1 MSTFN
6 SRDAQWTK
14 LYNELV
20 QGTPSQ
26 ASTTPT
32 TQDYLVDRR
41 NQLINEARANRFLNT
56 MNSTVA
62 GGNNNVTPTTTT
74 TNNTSAYYWWYYGN
88 PRPAVDLQNS
98 IIENGRV
105 VYNPANWNWWYDN
118 YIGRGT
124 NNNTQTYTPFSVADT
139 LKQRADGYQ
148 AQGLEWLANSYR
160 TLNRENNIYN
170 NTANKIADY
179 YSALANDI
187 NSRENALAQRKESL
201 ANQLS
206 QDIANQRQYVMDYFG
221 PNWIFTNEVNRFY
234 DENGNYLASEAGR
247 QMAMANAEWIQSG
260 ASLWA
265 QRAARNEA
273 YNNAF
278 QNYLKVKE
286 QEITAKMN
294 IQTQLINYMK
304 ALREEYGNTQNQFV
318 ISQYER
324 ANDLLNALST
334 NLAQTQSN
342 IATARLQQAT
352 AWWGRQTPSQF
363 AIIAEAWEAV
373 ANWTATP
380 EQKAIAAAYGIKY
393 KWVPWYER
401 TANWYQYTDKH
412 HQVVDYDSLWGL
424 WLWWGASEEKQE
436 AGTPGTSAEK

>member
-20 QGTPSQ
+20 QGTPYAQ
-26 ASTTPT
+26 STTPT
-32 TQDYLVDRR
+32 TPANDLIREAQARR
-41 NQLINEARANRFLNT
+41 FINT
-56 MNSTVA
+56 MNNVVNEK
-62 GGNNNVTPTTTT
+62 NNTVTPTTTT

-88 PRPAVDLQNS
+88 PRPAVDLPNS
-98 IIENGRV
+98 VVENWV
-105 VYNPANWNWWYDN
+105 VKYNPANWNWWYDN
-118 YIGRGT
+118 FRGGG
-124 NNNTQTYTPFSVADT
+124 NNTTQTYTPFSVADT
-139 LKQRADGYQ
+139 LQQRADGYQ

-160 TLNRENNIYN
+160 TLNKENNIYN
-170 NTANKIADY
+170 NTANKITDY

-187 NSRENALAQRKESL
+187 NSRENALANRKESL

-221 PNWIFTNEVNRFY
+221 PNWIFTNEVNKFY

-286 QEITAKMN
+286 QEISAKMN

-304 ALREEYGNTQNQFV
+304 ALREEYGNTQNTYV
-318 ISQYER
+318 ISQYQR

-334 NLAQTQSN
+334 DLAQTQAW
-342 IATARLQQAT
+342 IATAQLQKAT
-352 AWWGRQTPSQF
+352 AWGGSSSAYQKAMDDYIKALSIPEAQRTDEQKQ
-363 AIIAEAWEAV
+363 AIVVWEALRWMDDWV
-373 ANWTATP
+373 QTTEEP
-380 EQKAIAAAYGIKY
+380 TKAAQLTNMQISRLLSNNK
-393 KWVPWYER
+393 
-401 TANWYQYTDKH
+401 
-412 HQVVDYDSLWGL
+412 
-424 WLWWGASEEKQE
+424 
-436 AGTPGTSAEK
+436 

>member
-6 SRDAQWTK
+6 SRDAQWSR

-20 QGTPSQ
+20 WGTPSQ
-26 ASTTPT
+26 SSTTPT
-32 TQDYLVDRR
+32 TNELVREAQARR
-41 NQLINEARANRFLNT
+41 FVNT
-56 MNSTVA
+56 MNNVA
-62 GGNNNVTPTTTT
+62 GEQNNRTTPATVTPTTATPTNTT
-74 TNNTSAYYWWYYGN
+74 WWYYGN
-88 PRPAVDLQNS
+88 PRPAVDLPNS

-118 YIGRGT
+118 YIGRGA

-139 LKQRADGYQ
+139 LRQRADGYQ

-160 TLNRENNIYN
+160 TLNKENNIYN

-304 ALREEYGNTQNQFV
+304 ALREEYGNTQNAYV
-318 ISQYER
+318 ISQYQR

-334 NLAQTQSN
+334 DLAQTQAW
-342 IATARLQQAT
+342 IATAQLQKAT
-352 AWWGRQTPSQF
+352 AGGGSSSSYQTAMDNYIKALSVP
-363 AIIAEAWEAV
+363 EADR
-373 ANWTATP
+373 TD
-380 EQKAIAAAYGIKY
+380 EQKQAIVVGNTLMWINSQAQTTGQPSKFA
-393 KWVPWYER
+393 
-401 TANWYQYTDKH
+401 QLTDAQIRSHLLSDNK
-412 HQVVDYDSLWGL
+412 
-424 WLWWGASEEKQE
+424 
-436 AGTPGTSAEK
+436 

>member
-6 SRDAQWTK
+6 SRDAQWSR

-20 QGTPSQ
+20 WGTPSQ
-26 ASTTPT
+26 SSTTPT
-32 TQDYLVDRR
+32 TNELVREAQARR
-41 NQLINEARANRFLNT
+41 FVNT
-56 MNSTVA
+56 MNNVA
-62 GGNNNVTPTTTT
+62 GEQNNRTIPVTTTT
-74 TNNTSAYYWWYYGN
+74 TTTSPTNTTWWYYGN
-88 PRPAVDLQNS
+88 PRPAVDLPNS

-118 YIGRGT
+118 YIGRWA
-124 NNNTQTYTPFSVADT
+124 NNNTQSYTPFSVADT
-139 LKQRADGYQ
+139 LRQRADGYQ

-221 PNWIFTNEVNRFY
+221 PNWIFTNEVNKFY

-286 QEITAKMN
+286 QEISAKMN

-304 ALREEYGNTQNQFV
+304 ALREEYGNTQNAYV
-318 ISQYER
+318 ISQYQR

-334 NLAQTQSN
+334 DLAQTQAW
-342 IATARLQQAT
+342 IATAQLQKAT
-352 AWWGRQTPSQF
+352 AGGWSSSSYQTAMDNYIKALSVP
-363 AIIAEAWEAV
+363 EADR
-373 ANWTATP
+373 TD
-380 EQKAIAAAYGIKY
+380 EQKQAIVVGNTLMWITSQPQTAEQPTKAAQL
-393 KWVPWYER
+393 
-401 TANWYQYTDKH
+401 TAA
-412 HQVVDYDSLWGL
+412 QVGSYLPSNN
-424 WLWWGASEEKQE
+424 K
-436 AGTPGTSAEK
+436 

>member
-6 SRDAQWTK
+6 SRDAQWNR

-20 QGTPSQ
+20 QGTPTVS
-26 ASTTPT
+26 STTPT

-41 NQLINEARANRFLNT
+41 NQLINDARANRFLNT

-62 GGNNNVTPTTTT
+62 GGNNNVTPVTTT

-98 IIENGRV
+98 IIENWV
-105 VYNPANWNWWYDN
+105 VKYNPANWNWWYDN
-118 YIGRGT
+118 YIGRGA
-124 NNNTQTYTPFSVADT
+124 NNNTQSYTPFSVADT

-160 TLNRENNIYN
+160 TLNKENNIYN
-170 NTANKIADY
+170 STANKIADY
-179 YSALANDI
+179 YTALANDI

-221 PNWIFTNEVNRFY
+221 PNWIFTNEINKYY

-286 QEITAKMN
+286 QEINAKMN

-304 ALREEYGNTQNQFV
+304 ALREEYWDTQNTYV
-318 ISQYER
+318 ISQYQR

-334 NLAQTQSN
+334 NLASTQEN
-342 IATARLQQAT
+342 IMLSRLQQALNSNGSSNRDLTQEVADALTRYVNWNSTVRDDVLLST
-352 AWWGRQTPSQF
+352 AWYTQEALDAYKASKQPVTPKTIF
-363 AIIAEAWEAV
+363 DAIVRKMI
-373 ANWTATP
+373 ND
-380 EQKAIAAAYGIKY
+380 KKDS
-393 KWVPWYER
+393 KD
-401 TANWYQYTDKH
+401 TDK
-412 HQVVDYDSLWGL
+412 
-424 WLWWGASEEKQE
+424 
-436 AGTPGTSAEK
+436 

>member
-6 SRDAQWTK
+6 SRDAQWNR

-20 QGTPSQ
+20 QGTPTVS
-26 ASTTPT
+26 STTPT

-98 IIENGRV
+98 IVENGV
-105 VYNPANWNWWYDN
+105 VKYNPTNWNWWYDN
-118 YIGRGT
+118 FRGGG
-124 NNNTQTYTPFSVADT
+124 NNTTQTYTPFSVADA

-160 TLNRENNIYN
+160 TLNKENNIYN

-179 YSALANDI
+179 YTALANDI

-221 PNWIFTNEVNRFY
+221 PNWIFTNEINKYY

-286 QEITAKMN
+286 QEINAKMN

-304 ALREEYGNTQNQFV
+304 ALREEYWDTQNTYI
-318 ISQYER
+318 ISQYQR

-334 NLAQTQSN
+334 NLASTQEN
-342 IATARLQQAT
+342 IMLSKLQQALSSNGSSNRDLTQEVADALNRYVNWNSTVRDDVLLST
-352 AWWGRQTPSQF
+352 AWYTQEALDAYKASKQPVTPKTIF
-363 AIIAEAWEAV
+363 DAFVRKII
-373 ANWTATP
+373 ND
-380 EQKAIAAAYGIKY
+380 KK
-393 KWVPWYER
+393 KSKD
-401 TANWYQYTDKH
+401 TDK
-412 HQVVDYDSLWGL
+412 
-424 WLWWGASEEKQE
+424 
-436 AGTPGTSAEK
+436 

>member
-6 SRDAQWTK
+6 SRDAQWNR

-98 IIENGRV
+98 IIENWV
-105 VYNPANWNWWYDN
+105 VKYNPANWNWWYDN
-118 YIGRGT
+118 YIGRGA
-124 NNNTQTYTPFSVADT
+124 NNNTQTYTPFSVADA

-160 TLNRENNIYN
+160 TLNKENNIYN

-179 YSALANDI
+179 YTALANDI

-221 PNWIFTNEVNRFY
+221 PNWIFTNEINKYY

-286 QEITAKMN
+286 QEINAKMN

-304 ALREEYGNTQNQFV
+304 ALREEYWDTQNTYI
-318 ISQYER
+318 ISQYQR

-334 NLAQTQSN
+334 NLASTQEN
-342 IATARLQQAT
+342 IMLSKLQQALSSNGSSNRDLTQEVADALNRYVNWNSTVKDDVLLST
-352 AWWGRQTPSQF
+352 AWYTQEALDAYKASKQPVTPKTIF
-363 AIIAEAWEAV
+363 DAFVRKII
-373 ANWTATP
+373 ND
-380 EQKAIAAAYGIKY
+380 KKDS
-393 KWVPWYER
+393 KD
-401 TANWYQYTDKH
+401 TDK
-412 HQVVDYDSLWGL
+412 
-424 WLWWGASEEKQE
+424 
-436 AGTPGTSAEK
+436 

>member
-6 SRDAQWTK
+6 SRDAQWNR

-20 QGTPSQ
+20 WGTPSQ
-26 ASTTPT
+26 SSTTPT
-32 TQDYLVDRR
+32 TNELMKEVQARR
-41 NQLINEARANRFLNT
+41 FVNMMNRVAEEQNNRNT
-56 MNSTVA
+56 PA
-62 GGNNNVTPTTTT
+62 TT
-74 TNNTSAYYWWYYGN
+74 TNTTATPTNTTWWYYGN
-88 PRPAVDLQNS
+88 PRPAVDLPNS

-105 VYNPANWNWWYDN
+105 VYNPANWNRWYDN
-118 YIGRGT
+118 YIGRNTT
-124 NNNTQTYTPFSVADT
+124 NSNQTYTPFSVADT

-160 TLNRENNIYN
+160 TLNKENNIYN

-286 QEITAKMN
+286 QEISAKMN

-304 ALREEYGNTQNQFV
+304 ALREEYGNTQNAYV
-318 ISQYER
+318 ISQYQR

-334 NLAQTQSN
+334 DLAQTQAW
-342 IATARLQQAT
+342 IATAQLQKAT
-352 AWWGRQTPSQF
+352 AGGGSASSYQTAMDNYIKALSVP
-363 AIIAEAWEAV
+363 EADR
-373 ANWTATP
+373 TD
-380 EQKAIAAAYGIKY
+380 EQKQAI
-393 KWVPWYER
+393 
-401 TANWYQYTDKH
+401 
-412 HQVVDYDSLWGL
+412 VVWNALMWINDWTQT
-424 WLWWGASEEKQE
+424 SEQPTKLAQLTN
-436 AGTPGTSAEK
+436 AQIGSYLPSNSK

>member
-6 SRDAQWTK
+6 SRDAQWNR

-20 QGTPSQ
+20 QGTPTVS
-26 ASTTPT
+26 STTPT

-56 MNSTVA
+56 MNSTA
-62 GGNNNVTPTTTT
+62 GGNNNVTPVTTT

-88 PRPAVDLQNS
+88 PRPAVDLPNS
-98 IIENGRV
+98 IIENWRV

-118 YIGRGT
+118 YIGRGVN
-124 NNNTQTYTPFSVADT
+124 NNNTQSYTPFSVADT
-139 LKQRADGYQ
+139 LRQRADGYQ

-160 TLNRENNIYN
+160 TLNKENNIYN

-179 YSALANDI
+179 YTALANDI

-221 PNWIFTNEVNRFY
+221 PNWIFTNEVNRYY
-234 DENGNYLASEAGR
+234 DESGNYLASEAGR

-286 QEITAKMN
+286 QELAAKIN
-294 IQTQLINYMK
+294 ISNQLINYMQT
-304 ALREEYGNTQNQFV
+304 LRQEYWDTQNEFV
-318 ISQYER
+318 ISQYQR
-324 ANDLLNALST
+324 ANDLLNTIS
-334 NLAQTQSN
+334 QSMAESQAS
-342 IATARLQQAT
+342 IQQARLSQALR
-352 AWWGRQTPSQF
+352 WSWGSNF
-363 AIIAEAWEAV
+363 YKKLAEVWQRLADWT
-373 ANWTATP
+373 WTAEDVLFAKANKLPIGQP
-380 EQKAIAAAYGIKY
+380 EGFDGNSTDPTKRAFN
-393 KWVPWYER
+393 V
-401 TANWYQYTDKH
+401 NWYTYWDMSDDDINALLEKLAETKKEKKEEDK
-412 HQVVDYDSLWGL
+412 
-424 WLWWGASEEKQE
+424 
-436 AGTPGTSAEK
+436 

>member
-6 SRDAQWTK
+6 SRDAQWSR

-20 QGTPSQ
+20 WGTPSQ
-26 ASTTPT
+26 SSTTPT
-32 TQDYLVDRR
+32 TNELVREAQARR
-41 NQLINEARANRFLNT
+41 FVNT
-56 MNSTVA
+56 MNNVA
-62 GGNNNVTPTTTT
+62 GEQNNRTIPVTTTT
-74 TNNTSAYYWWYYGN
+74 TTTSPTNTTWWYYGN
-88 PRPAVDLQNS
+88 PRPAVDLPNS

-118 YIGRGT
+118 YIGRGA

-160 TLNRENNIYN
+160 TLNKENNIYN

-286 QEITAKMN
+286 QEISAKMN

-304 ALREEYGNTQNQFV
+304 ALREEYGNTQNAYV
-318 ISQYER
+318 ISQYQR

-334 NLAQTQSN
+334 DLAQTQAW
-342 IATARLQQAT
+342 IATAQLQRAT
-352 AWWGRQTPSQF
+352 AGGGSTSSYQKAMDDYIKALSVP
-363 AIIAEAWEAV
+363 EADR
-373 ANWTATP
+373 TD
-380 EQKAIAAAYGIKY
+380 EQKQAIVVWNALMWMNDWTQTNVQPTKLAQI
-393 KWVPWYER
+393 
-401 TANWYQYTDKH
+401 TDA
-412 HQVVDYDSLWGL
+412 QIRSSLP
-424 WLWWGASEEKQE
+424 SNNK
-436 AGTPGTSAEK
+436 